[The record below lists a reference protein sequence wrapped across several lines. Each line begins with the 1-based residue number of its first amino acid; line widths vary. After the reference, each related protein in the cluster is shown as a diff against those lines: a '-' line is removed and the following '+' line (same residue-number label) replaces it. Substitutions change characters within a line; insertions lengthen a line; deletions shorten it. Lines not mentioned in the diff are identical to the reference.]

1 MNDLSNIKGL
11 GPKTI
16 ETLKNININNIEDLV
31 YYYPYRHEIVRL
43 NDIKEAKDKDNVV
56 IECIVDSVPLTRRFR
71 ANMTSLTFRAMSNKK
86 MIAVMIFNRAFLKS
100 QIRPGSIVTVI
111 GKYDALKNTVI
122 ASDIKF
128 ERLQTGSI
136 IPVYHLTTGLT
147 SKALKKYIDEA
158 LTKFDNYIDYVPDYL
173 NERYNLISKK
183 SAVNMIHN
191 PKNED
196 EVKKALIKLK
206 YEELFQFMFKIN
218 YLKEV
223 NKESKIGYLR
233 NVDPEDVNEFIR
245 SLPFELTADQDT
257 AIEEIY
263 KDMTSSKRMNRMLQ
277 GDVGSGKTIVSVIAA
292 YINYLG
298 KYQTALMAPTEV
310 LAYQHYESIKNILA
324 GTNIRVDILS
334 GSMKKKEKD
343 EVVEKLKDGKID
355 FIIGTHALLSD
366 NVVFKNLGLVIT
378 DEQHRF
384 GVNQRASLKNKGLLP
399 DVLYMSAT
407 PIPRTF
413 ALTIYGDMDISNIKT
428 KPKGRKEI
436 KTIIKSEKELVQVYD
451 MMKREIDNHH
461 QVYIVSPLIE
471 DSEVIDLTTVNEI
484 KRNIELYF
492 NKTVKSAILHGK
504 LSKTDKDKIMDDFKN
519 GKIDVLISTTVI
531 EVGIDVKNA
540 TMMIIYDAERFGLAT
555 LHQLR
560 GRVGRNE
567 YDCTCILIG
576 DESCERLKVLC
587 ESNDGFYITEKDY
600 EMRGEG
606 DLFGVKQSGD
616 MSFKIA
622 NLHEDMKIL
631 LQARDDSKEFFNQ
644 NKDNN
649 FENYKEYAKIINE
662 LTKLDY
668 IKGVIRTGKST

>member
-16 ETLKNININNIEDLV
+16 ETLKNININNMEDLV

-71 ANMTSLTFRAMSNKK
+71 ANMTSLTFRAMSSKK

-233 NVDPEDVNEFIR
+233 NIDPEDVNEFIR

-451 MMKREIDNHH
+451 MMKNEIDNHH

-662 LTKLDY
+662 LTKLD
-668 IKGVIRTGKST
+668 

>member
-1 MNDLSNIKGL
+1 
-11 GPKTI
+11 
-16 ETLKNININNIEDLV
+16 
-31 YYYPYRHEIVRL
+31 
-43 NDIKEAKDKDNVV
+43 
-56 IECIVDSVPLTRRFR
+56 
-71 ANMTSLTFRAMSNKK
+71 
-86 MIAVMIFNRAFLKS
+86 
-100 QIRPGSIVTVI
+100 
-111 GKYDALKNTVI
+111 
-122 ASDIKF
+122 
-128 ERLQTGSI
+128 
-136 IPVYHLTTGLT
+136 
-147 SKALKKYIDEA
+147 
-158 LTKFDNYIDYVPDYL
+158 
-173 NERYNLISKK
+173 
-183 SAVNMIHN
+183 MIHN

-662 LTKLDY
+662 LTKLD
-668 IKGVIRTGKST
+668 

>member
-1 MNDLSNIKGL
+1 MNNLSAIKGL

-16 ETLKNININNIEDLV
+16 ETLKNIGVNSISDLV
-31 YYYPYRHEIVRL
+31 EYYPYRHDLIVL
-43 NDIKEAKDKDNVV
+43 DNIKECVDKQNVI
-56 IECIVDSVPLTRRFR
+56 IECIIDSVPLSRRFR
-71 ANMTSLTFRAMSNKK
+71 ANMTALTFRAMSNKK
-86 MIAVMIFNRAFLKS
+86 MIAVMIFNRTFLKT
-100 QIRPGSIVTVI
+100 QLRPGTTITVI

-128 ERLQTGSI
+128 EKIKTGSI
-136 IPVYHLTTGLT
+136 ETVYHLTSGLT
-147 SKALKKYIDEA
+147 SKALKKYISEA
-158 LTKFDNYIDYVPDYL
+158 LTIFDEYTDYIPEYL
-173 NERYNLISKK
+173 NEKYNFISKK
-183 SAVNMIHN
+183 EAIKLIHEPQN
-191 PKNED
+191 KD
-196 EVKKALIKLK
+196 DVKKAQLKLK
-206 YEELFQFMFKIN
+206 YEELFEFMFKIN
-218 YLKEV
+218 YLKEL
-223 NKESKIGYLR
+223 NKDNKVEYIR
-233 NVDPEDVNEFIR
+233 NIDPEDVNEFIR
-245 SLPFELTADQDT
+245 SLPFELTPDQDK
-257 AIEEIY
+257 AIEDIY
-263 KDMTSSKRMNRMLQ
+263 NDMTSSKRMNRMLQ
-277 GDVGSGKTIVSVIAA
+277 GDVGSGKTIISIIAA
-292 YINYLG
+292 YINHLA

-310 LAYQHYESIKNILA
+310 LAYQHYENIKNVLS
-324 GTNIRVDILS
+324 GTNMRIDILV

-343 EVVEKLKDGKID
+343 EVVEKLAKGKID
-355 FIIGTHALLSD
+355 FLIGTHALLSE

-384 GVNQRASLKNKGLLP
+384 GVNQRASLKNKGILP
-399 DVLYMSAT
+399 DTLYMSAT

-436 KTIIKSEKELVQVYD
+436 KTIVKSEKELVDVYELL
-451 MMKREIDNHH
+451 KKEIDEHH
-461 QVYIVSPLIE
+461 QAYIVSPLIE

-484 KRNIELYF
+484 KRNIDLYF
-492 NKTVKSAILHGK
+492 NKNIKSAIMHGK
-504 LSKTDKDKIMDDFKN
+504 LSKTDKDKIMNDFKA

-567 YDCTCILIG
+567 FESTCILIG
-576 DESCERLKVLC
+576 DKNNKRLQVLE

-616 MSFKIA
+616 MQFKIA
-622 NLHEDMKIL
+622 NLHTDMKIL
-631 LQARDDSKEFFNQ
+631 LQARDDSKKFFDE

-662 LTKLDY
+662 MTNLD
-668 IKGVIRTGKST
+668 

>member
-147 SKALKKYIDEA
+147 SKTLKKYIDEA
-158 LTKFDNYIDYVPDYL
+158 LTKFDNYIDYVPGYL

-183 SAVNMIHN
+183 SAVNLIHN

-218 YLKEV
+218 YLKEM

-245 SLPFELTADQDT
+245 SLPFELTADQDK

-310 LAYQHYESIKNILA
+310 LAYQHYESIKNILM
-324 GTNIRVDILS
+324 GTDIRIDILS

-343 EVVEKLKDGKID
+343 EVVEKLKNGKID

-366 NVVFKNLGLVIT
+366 NVIFKNLGLVIT

-451 MMKREIDNHH
+451 MMKNEIDKHH

-504 LSKTDKDKIMDDFKN
+504 LSKQDKDKIMNEFKE

-662 LTKLDY
+662 LTKLD
-668 IKGVIRTGKST
+668 

>member
-16 ETLKNININNIEDLV
+16 ETLKNININNMEDLV

-71 ANMTSLTFRAMSNKK
+71 ANMTSLTFRAMSSKK

-100 QIRPGSIVTVI
+100 QIKPGSIVTVI

-158 LTKFDNYIDYVPDYL
+158 LTKFDNYIEYVPDYL

-310 LAYQHYESIKNILA
+310 LAYQHYESIKNILS

-451 MMKREIDNHH
+451 MMKNEIDNHH

-662 LTKLDY
+662 LTKLD
-668 IKGVIRTGKST
+668 

>member
-16 ETLKNININNIEDLV
+16 ETLKNININNMEDLV

-71 ANMTSLTFRAMSNKK
+71 ANMTSLTFRAMSSKK

-100 QIRPGSIVTVI
+100 QIKPGSIVTVI

-451 MMKREIDNHH
+451 MMKNEIDNHH

-540 TMMIIYDAERFGLAT
+540 TMIIIYDAERFGLAT

-662 LTKLDY
+662 LTKLD
-668 IKGVIRTGKST
+668 

>member
-1 MNDLSNIKGL
+1 MNNLSAIKGL

-16 ETLKNININNIEDLV
+16 ETLKNIGINSISDLV
-31 YYYPYRHEIVRL
+31 EYYPYRHDLIVL
-43 NDIKEAKDKDNVV
+43 DNIKECVDKQNVI
-56 IECIVDSVPLTRRFR
+56 IECIIDSVPLSRRFR
-71 ANMTSLTFRAMSNKK
+71 ANMTALTFRAMSNKK
-86 MIAVMIFNRAFLKS
+86 MIAVMIFNRTFLKT
-100 QIRPGSIVTVI
+100 QLRPGTTITVI

-128 ERLQTGSI
+128 EKIKTGSI
-136 IPVYHLTTGLT
+136 ETVYHLTSGLT
-147 SKALKKYIDEA
+147 SKALKKYISEA
-158 LTKFDNYIDYVPDYL
+158 LTIFDDYTDYIPEYL
-173 NERYNLISKK
+173 NEKYNFISKK
-183 SAVNMIHN
+183 EAIKLIHEPQN
-191 PKNED
+191 KD
-196 EVKKALIKLK
+196 DVKKAQLKLK
-206 YEELFQFMFKIN
+206 YEELFEFMFKIN
-218 YLKEV
+218 YLKEL
-223 NKESKIGYLR
+223 NKDNKVEYIR
-233 NVDPEDVNEFIR
+233 NIDPEDVNEFIR
-245 SLPFELTADQDT
+245 SLPFELTPDQDK
-257 AIEEIY
+257 AIEDIY
-263 KDMTSSKRMNRMLQ
+263 NDMTSSKRMNRMLQ
-277 GDVGSGKTIVSVIAA
+277 GDVGSGKTIISIIAA
-292 YINYLG
+292 YINHLA

-310 LAYQHYESIKNILA
+310 LAYQHYENIKNVLS
-324 GTNIRVDILS
+324 GTNMRIDILV

-343 EVVEKLKDGKID
+343 EVVEKLAKGKID
-355 FIIGTHALLSD
+355 FLIGTHALLSE

-384 GVNQRASLKNKGLLP
+384 GVNQRASLKNKGILP
-399 DVLYMSAT
+399 DTLYMSAT

-436 KTIIKSEKELVQVYD
+436 KTIVKSEKELVDVYELL
-451 MMKREIDNHH
+451 KKEIDEHH
-461 QVYIVSPLIE
+461 QAYIVSPLIE

-484 KRNIELYF
+484 KRNIDLYF
-492 NKTVKSAILHGK
+492 NKNIKSAIMHGK
-504 LSKTDKDKIMDDFKN
+504 LSKADKDKIMNDFKA

-567 YDCTCILIG
+567 FESTCILIG
-576 DESCERLKVLC
+576 DKNNKRLQVLE

-616 MSFKIA
+616 MQFKIA
-622 NLHEDMKIL
+622 NLHTDMKIL
-631 LQARDDSKEFFNQ
+631 LQARDDSKEFFDK

-662 LTKLDY
+662 MTNLD
-668 IKGVIRTGKST
+668 

>member
-16 ETLKNININNIEDLV
+16 ETLKNININNMEDLV

-413 ALTIYGDMDISNIKT
+413 ALTIYGDMDISNIKI

-451 MMKREIDNHH
+451 MMKNEIDNHH

-662 LTKLDY
+662 LTKLD
-668 IKGVIRTGKST
+668 

>member
-100 QIRPGSIVTVI
+100 QIKPGSIVTVI
-111 GKYDALKNTVI
+111 GKYDALKITVI

-451 MMKREIDNHH
+451 MMKNEIDNHH

-662 LTKLDY
+662 LTKLD
-668 IKGVIRTGKST
+668 

>member
-1 MNDLSNIKGL
+1 MNDLNAIKGL

-16 ETLKNININNIEDLV
+16 ETLKNIGIESIKDLV
-31 YYYPYRHEIVRL
+31 EYYPYRHDLIVL
-43 NDIKEAKDKDNVV
+43 DNIKECVDKQNVT
-56 IECIVDSVPLTRRFR
+56 IECIIDSVPLSRRFR
-71 ANMTSLTFRAMSNKK
+71 ANMTALTFRAMSNKK
-86 MIAVMIFNRAFLKS
+86 MIAVMIFNRAFLKT
-100 QIRPGSIVTVI
+100 QLRPGTTITVI
-111 GKYDALKNTVI
+111 GKYDALKNTII

-128 ERLQTGSI
+128 EKIATGSI
-136 IPVYHLTTGLT
+136 ETVYHLTSGLT
-147 SKALKKYIDEA
+147 SKALKKYISEA
-158 LTKFDNYIDYVPDYL
+158 LNIFDDYTDYVPEYL
-173 NERYNLISKK
+173 NEKYNFISKK
-183 SAVNMIHN
+183 DAIRLIHEPQN
-191 PKNED
+191 KED
-196 EVKKALIKLK
+196 VKKAQLKLK
-206 YEELFQFMFKIN
+206 YEELFEFMFKIN
-218 YLKEV
+218 YLKEL
-223 NKESKIGYLR
+223 NKDNKVEYIR
-233 NVDPEDVNEFIR
+233 NIDPEDVNTFIR
-245 SLPFELTADQDT
+245 ELPFELTPDQDK
-257 AIEEIY
+257 AIEDIY
-263 KDMTSSKRMNRMLQ
+263 NDMTSSKRMNRMLQ

-292 YINYLG
+292 YINHLA

-310 LAYQHYESIKNILA
+310 LAYQHYENIKSILS
-324 GTNIRVDILS
+324 GTNMRIDILV

-343 EVVEKLKDGKID
+343 EVVEKLAKGKID
-355 FIIGTHALLSD
+355 FIIGTHALLSE
-366 NVVFKNLGLVIT
+366 NVIFKNLGLVIT

-384 GVNQRASLKNKGLLP
+384 GVNQRASLKNKGILP
-399 DVLYMSAT
+399 DTLYMSAT

-436 KTIIKSEKELVQVYD
+436 KTIVKSEKELVDVYELL
-451 MMKREIDNHH
+451 KSEIDEHH
-461 QVYIVSPLIE
+461 QAYIVSPLIE

-484 KRNIELYF
+484 KRNIDLYF
-492 NKTVKSAILHGK
+492 NKKIKSAIMHGK
-504 LSKTDKDKIMDDFKN
+504 LSKVDKDKIMNDFKA

-567 YDCTCILIG
+567 FESTCILIG
-576 DESCERLKVLC
+576 DKNNKRLQVLE

-616 MSFKIA
+616 MEFKIA
-622 NLHEDMKIL
+622 NLHTDMKIL
-631 LQARDDSKEFFNQ
+631 LQARDDSKEFFDK

-662 LTKLDY
+662 MTNLD
-668 IKGVIRTGKST
+668 

>member
-16 ETLKNININNIEDLV
+16 ETLKNININNMEDLV

-71 ANMTSLTFRAMSNKK
+71 ANMTSLTFRAMSSKK
-86 MIAVMIFNRAFLKS
+86 MIAIMIFNRAFLKS

-183 SAVNMIHN
+183 SAVNLIHN

-218 YLKEV
+218 YLKEI

-310 LAYQHYESIKNILA
+310 LAYQHYESIKNILS

-343 EVVEKLKDGKID
+343 EVVEKLKDRKID
-355 FIIGTHALLSD
+355 FIIGTHALLSN

-504 LSKTDKDKIMDDFKN
+504 LSKQDKDKIMDDFKN

-662 LTKLDY
+662 LTKLD
-668 IKGVIRTGKST
+668 

>member
-71 ANMTSLTFRAMSNKK
+71 ANMTSLTFRAMSSKK

-173 NERYNLISKK
+173 NESYNLISKK

-310 LAYQHYESIKNILA
+310 LAYQHYESIKNILS

-662 LTKLDY
+662 LTKLD
-668 IKGVIRTGKST
+668 

>member
-16 ETLKNININNIEDLV
+16 ETLKNININNMEDLV

-100 QIRPGSIVTVI
+100 QIKPGSIVTVI

-576 DESCERLKVLC
+576 DEFCERLKVLC

-662 LTKLDY
+662 LTKLD
-668 IKGVIRTGKST
+668 

>member
-1 MNDLSNIKGL
+1 MNDLNAIKGL

-16 ETLKNININNIEDLV
+16 ETLKNIGIESIKDLV
-31 YYYPYRHEIVRL
+31 EYYPYRHDLIVL
-43 NDIKEAKDKDNVV
+43 DNIKECVDKQNVI
-56 IECIVDSVPLTRRFR
+56 IECIIDSVPLSRRFR
-71 ANMTSLTFRAMSNKK
+71 ANMTALTFRAMSNKK
-86 MIAVMIFNRAFLKS
+86 MIAVMIFNRAFLKT
-100 QIRPGSIVTVI
+100 QLRPGTTITVI

-128 ERLQTGSI
+128 EKIATGSI
-136 IPVYHLTTGLT
+136 ETVYHLTSGLT
-147 SKALKKYIDEA
+147 SKALKKYISEA
-158 LTKFDNYIDYVPDYL
+158 LNIFDDYTDYVPEYL
-173 NERYNLISKK
+173 NEKYKFISKK
-183 SAVNMIHN
+183 DAIRLIHEPQN
-191 PKNED
+191 KED
-196 EVKKALIKLK
+196 VKKAQLKLK
-206 YEELFQFMFKIN
+206 YEELFEFMFKIN
-218 YLKEV
+218 YLKEL
-223 NKESKIGYLR
+223 NKDNKVEYIR
-233 NVDPEDVNEFIR
+233 NIDPEDVNTFIR
-245 SLPFELTADQDT
+245 ELPFELTPDQDK
-257 AIEEIY
+257 AIEDIY
-263 KDMTSSKRMNRMLQ
+263 NDMTSSKRMNRMLQ

-292 YINYLG
+292 YINHLA

-310 LAYQHYESIKNILA
+310 LAYQHYENIKSILS
-324 GTNIRVDILS
+324 GTNMRIDILV

-343 EVVEKLKDGKID
+343 EVVEKLAKGKID
-355 FIIGTHALLSD
+355 FLIGTHALLSE
-366 NVVFKNLGLVIT
+366 NVIFKNLGLVIT

-384 GVNQRASLKNKGLLP
+384 GVNQRASLKNKGILP
-399 DVLYMSAT
+399 DTLYMSAT

-436 KTIIKSEKELVQVYD
+436 KTIVKSEKELVDVYELL
-451 MMKREIDNHH
+451 KGEIDEHH
-461 QVYIVSPLIE
+461 QAYIVSPLIE

-484 KRNIELYF
+484 KRNIDLYF
-492 NKTVKSAILHGK
+492 NKKIKSAIMHGK
-504 LSKTDKDKIMDDFKN
+504 LSKADKDKIMNDFKA

-567 YDCTCILIG
+567 FESTCILIG
-576 DESCERLKVLC
+576 DKNNKRLQVLE

-616 MSFKIA
+616 MEFKIA
-622 NLHEDMKIL
+622 NLHTDMKIL
-631 LQARDDSKEFFNQ
+631 LQARDDSKEFFDK

-662 LTKLDY
+662 MTNLD
-668 IKGVIRTGKST
+668 

>member
-31 YYYPYRHEIVRL
+31 YYYPYRHEIVRP

-71 ANMTSLTFRAMSNKK
+71 ANMTSLTFRAMSSKK

-183 SAVNMIHN
+183 SAVNLIHN
-191 PKNED
+191 PKNEE

-451 MMKREIDNHH
+451 MMKNEIDNHH

-662 LTKLDY
+662 LTKLD
-668 IKGVIRTGKST
+668 

>member
-16 ETLKNININNIEDLV
+16 ETLKNININNMEDLV

-86 MIAVMIFNRAFLKS
+86 MIAIMIFNRAFLKS
-100 QIRPGSIVTVI
+100 QIKPGSIVTVI

-183 SAVNMIHN
+183 SAVNLIHN

-218 YLKEV
+218 YLKEM

-310 LAYQHYESIKNILA
+310 LAYQHYESIKNILM
-324 GTNIRVDILS
+324 GTDIRIDILS

-343 EVVEKLKDGKID
+343 EVVEKLKNGKID

-366 NVVFKNLGLVIT
+366 NVIFKNLGLVIT

-451 MMKREIDNHH
+451 MMKNEIDKHH

-492 NKTVKSAILHGK
+492 NNTVKSAILHGK
-504 LSKTDKDKIMDDFKN
+504 LSKQDKDKIMNEFKE

-662 LTKLDY
+662 LTKLD
-668 IKGVIRTGKST
+668 

>member
-16 ETLKNININNIEDLV
+16 ETLKNININNMEDLV

-71 ANMTSLTFRAMSNKK
+71 ANMTSLTFRAMSSKK

-183 SAVNMIHN
+183 SAVNLIHN
-191 PKNED
+191 PKNEY

-310 LAYQHYESIKNILA
+310 LAYQHYESIKNILS
-324 GTNIRVDILS
+324 GINIRVDILS

-451 MMKREIDNHH
+451 MMKNEIDNHH

-662 LTKLDY
+662 LTKLD
-668 IKGVIRTGKST
+668 

>member
-71 ANMTSLTFRAMSNKK
+71 ANMTSLTFRAMSSKK

-100 QIRPGSIVTVI
+100 QIKPGSIVTVI

-233 NVDPEDVNEFIR
+233 NIDPEDVNEFIR

-263 KDMTSSKRMNRMLQ
+263 N
-277 GDVGSGKTIVSVIAA
+277 
-292 YINYLG
+292 
-298 KYQTALMAPTEV
+298 
-310 LAYQHYESIKNILA
+310 
-324 GTNIRVDILS
+324 
-334 GSMKKKEKD
+334 
-343 EVVEKLKDGKID
+343 KLNNNEID
-355 FIIGTHALLSD
+355 LIIGTQAIIQD
-366 NVVFKNLGLVIT
+366 KVNFANLGLVIT

-662 LTKLDY
+662 LTKLD
-668 IKGVIRTGKST
+668 

>member
-1 MNDLSNIKGL
+1 MNNLSAIKGL

-16 ETLKNININNIEDLV
+16 ETLKNIGVNSISDLV
-31 YYYPYRHEIVRL
+31 EYYPYRHDLIVL
-43 NDIKEAKDKDNVV
+43 DNIKECVDKQNVI
-56 IECIVDSVPLTRRFR
+56 IECIIDSVPLSRRFR
-71 ANMTSLTFRAMSNKK
+71 ANMTALTFRAMSNKK
-86 MIAVMIFNRAFLKS
+86 MIAVMIFNRTFLKT
-100 QIRPGSIVTVI
+100 QLRPGTTITVI

-128 ERLQTGSI
+128 EKIKTGSI
-136 IPVYHLTTGLT
+136 ETVYHLTSGLT
-147 SKALKKYIDEA
+147 SKALKKYISEA
-158 LTKFDNYIDYVPDYL
+158 LTIFDDYTDYIPEYL
-173 NERYNLISKK
+173 NEKYNFISKK
-183 SAVNMIHN
+183 EAIKLIHEPQN
-191 PKNED
+191 KDDVKN
-196 EVKKALIKLK
+196 AQLKLK
-206 YEELFQFMFKIN
+206 YEELFEFMFKIN
-218 YLKEV
+218 YLKEL
-223 NKESKIGYLR
+223 NKDNKVEYIR
-233 NVDPEDVNEFIR
+233 NIDPEDVNEFIR
-245 SLPFELTADQDT
+245 SLPFELTPDQDK
-257 AIEEIY
+257 AIEDIY
-263 KDMTSSKRMNRMLQ
+263 NDMTSSKRMNRMLQ
-277 GDVGSGKTIVSVIAA
+277 GDVGSGKTIISIIAA
-292 YINYLG
+292 YINHLA

-310 LAYQHYESIKNILA
+310 LAYQHYENIKNVLS
-324 GTNIRVDILS
+324 GTNMRIDILV

-343 EVVEKLKDGKID
+343 EVVEKLAKGKID
-355 FIIGTHALLSD
+355 FLIGTHALLSE

-384 GVNQRASLKNKGLLP
+384 GVNQRASLKNKGILP
-399 DVLYMSAT
+399 DTLYMSAT

-436 KTIIKSEKELVQVYD
+436 KTIVKSEKELVDVYELL
-451 MMKREIDNHH
+451 KKEIDEHH
-461 QVYIVSPLIE
+461 QAYIVSPLIE

-484 KRNIELYF
+484 KRNIDLYF
-492 NKTVKSAILHGK
+492 NKNIKSAIMHGK
-504 LSKTDKDKIMDDFKN
+504 LSKADKDKIMNDFKA

-567 YDCTCILIG
+567 FESTCILIG
-576 DESCERLKVLC
+576 DKNNKRLQVLE

-616 MSFKIA
+616 MQFKIA
-622 NLHEDMKIL
+622 NLHTDMKIL
-631 LQARDDSKEFFNQ
+631 LQARDDSKEFFDK

-662 LTKLDY
+662 MTNLD
-668 IKGVIRTGKST
+668 

>member
-71 ANMTSLTFRAMSNKK
+71 ANMTSLTFRAMSSKK

-100 QIRPGSIVTVI
+100 QIKPGSIVTVI

-484 KRNIELYF
+484 KRNIVLYF

-662 LTKLDY
+662 LTKLD
-668 IKGVIRTGKST
+668 

>member
-16 ETLKNININNIEDLV
+16 ETLKNININNMEDLV

-71 ANMTSLTFRAMSNKK
+71 ANMTSLTFRAMSSKK

-100 QIRPGSIVTVI
+100 QIKPGSIVTVI

-158 LTKFDNYIDYVPDYL
+158 LIKFDNYIDYVPDYL

-662 LTKLDY
+662 LTKLD
-668 IKGVIRTGKST
+668 

>member
-16 ETLKNININNIEDLV
+16 ETLKNININNMEDLV

-71 ANMTSLTFRAMSNKK
+71 ANMTSLTFRAMSSKK

-100 QIRPGSIVTVI
+100 QIKPGSIVTVI

-183 SAVNMIHN
+183 SAVNLIHN

-310 LAYQHYESIKNILA
+310 LAYQHYESIKNILS

-451 MMKREIDNHH
+451 MMKNEIDNHH

-662 LTKLDY
+662 LTKLD
-668 IKGVIRTGKST
+668 

>member
-16 ETLKNININNIEDLV
+16 ETLKNININNMEDLV

-71 ANMTSLTFRAMSNKK
+71 ANMTSLTFRAMSSKK

-147 SKALKKYIDEA
+147 SKALKKYLDEA

-183 SAVNMIHN
+183 SAVNLIHN

-310 LAYQHYESIKNILA
+310 LAYQHYESIKNILS

-451 MMKREIDNHH
+451 MMKNEIDNHH

-662 LTKLDY
+662 LTKLD
-668 IKGVIRTGKST
+668 

>member
-662 LTKLDY
+662 ITKLD
-668 IKGVIRTGKST
+668 

>member
-16 ETLKNININNIEDLV
+16 ETLKNININNMEDLV

-71 ANMTSLTFRAMSNKK
+71 ANMTSLTFRAMSSKK
-86 MIAVMIFNRAFLKS
+86 MIAIMIFNRAFLKS

-183 SAVNMIHN
+183 SAVNLIHN

-218 YLKEV
+218 YLKEI

-310 LAYQHYESIKNILA
+310 LAYQHYESIKNILS

-504 LSKTDKDKIMDDFKN
+504 LSKQDKDKIMDDFKN

-662 LTKLDY
+662 LTKLD
-668 IKGVIRTGKST
+668 

>member
-451 MMKREIDNHH
+451 MMKNEIDNHH

-662 LTKLDY
+662 LTKLD
-668 IKGVIRTGKST
+668 